1 MPSCGKNAHVNFLQS
16 QFESDNPL
24 WSTAPLPFQTN
35 GELVIQKAWC
45 YHLAPAS
52 PPPHSPLCGASL
64 MSSAC
69 KLIPAPDDSVA
80 RIAIVLHS
88 SRKTIKNARVWGCL
102 LNTSVT
108 MHWINPKDHHMKVI
122 KLPSSIMNGTISRDS
137 GLLLWEGWMGGKIAG
152 EEVLCS
158 ATLVSCCRD
167 DDYDDSGD
175 DDGDVNVCKCS
186 LLEGVI
192 VTHVCIFA
200 GMWDERN
207 WHLLLMTNPR
217 SLFFLTE
224 FESFCFCSLWYWS
237 IERLWCI
244 TCKCYAQPVYR
255 HVAVVCCSRTIIAT
269 DQHVFM
275 MSKLQ
280 NIGGKTETYAHWR
293 SYPFLTH
300 GWRCKRIWNKTFTE
314 ICKKKKKRRTFV
326 MN

>member
-1 MPSCGKNAHVNFLQS
+1 
-16 QFESDNPL
+16 
-24 WSTAPLPFQTN
+24 
-35 GELVIQKAWC
+35 
-45 YHLAPAS
+45 
-52 PPPHSPLCGASL
+52 

-102 LNTSVT
+102 LNTSAT

-137 GLLLWEGWMGGKIAG
+137 GLVLWEGWMGEKIAG

-192 VTHVCIFA
+192 VTHVCIFP

-224 FESFCFCSLWYWS
+224 FESFCFFSLWYWS
-237 IERLWCI
+237 IESLWCI
-244 TCKCYAQPVYR
+244 MCKCYAQPDITMLLLFLE
-255 HVAVVCCSRTIIAT
+255 HHSWCCSRTIIAT

-280 NIGGKTETYAHWR
+280 NIGGK
-293 SYPFLTH
+293 
-300 GWRCKRIWNKTFTE
+300 
-314 ICKKKKKRRTFV
+314 ICTLEKLSFSNYVSNFSNVAKGSGTKL
-326 MN
+326 

>member
-1 MPSCGKNAHVNFLQS
+1 
-16 QFESDNPL
+16 
-24 WSTAPLPFQTN
+24 
-35 GELVIQKAWC
+35 
-45 YHLAPAS
+45 
-52 PPPHSPLCGASL
+52 

-192 VTHVCIFA
+192 VTHVCIFP

-314 ICKKKKKRRTFV
+314 ICKKKKKKENFCYELMSFV
-326 MN
+326 CS